1 MKSRFSLSIAVIC
14 FNKLQSKQKGQS
26 RMTNPETTLTLV
38 TQDEYKQNTKKRK
51 NNKENKAMSNMD
63 LTQKQR
69 DTGQRQTKHKNT
81 TKKTKR

>member
-14 FNKLQSKQKGQS
+14 FNKLQRKQKGQS

-51 NNKENKAMSNMD
+51 
-63 LTQKQR
+63 KQ
-69 DTGQRQTKHKNT
+69 QRKQSDE
-81 TKKTKR
+81 